1 MLHKIEL
8 PFPPERLAGIFAL
21 QMHLLEIASQ
31 VKKIDKAAL
40 IEHLKDERLVN
51 WLMTTYQRT
60 IGPLNSFA
68 EKCPD
73 GIKVSILA
81 ELKNDYEFWLKIG
94 EPGFSF
100 VFVADE
106 PNRRI
111 IAVWLQGYYDQFSR
125 GIDEVVTKA
134 EFINKAKWLD
144 AYKTANPEVRICPV
158 CSGSLQRGIE
168 IEHYFPRGKYPI
180 LSVHAS
186 NMVPTCGDCNDFK
199 QMKDPLDY
207 GRFTELPL
215 PYVHSILESV
225 NVVATQVEGNYQFSF
240 VTSDPQKAPAVTVLS
255 RLFGIPDRWNRRDS
269 VNAIVDLAISK
280 IEEKIDA
287 DRADGKII
295 ASEKEFME
303 ELEVLCNSIDKQK
316 SKQAHFVPVG
326 SWLRWAKENI
336 GGQLYKQVCV

>member
-8 PFPPERLAGIFAL
+8 PFPPEKLAGIFAL
-21 QMHLLEIASQ
+21 QMQLLELASQ
-31 VKKIDKAAL
+31 VKKIDKTAL
-40 IEHLKDERLVN
+40 IEYLKDEKLVD

-73 GIKVSILA
+73 DVKSSILT

-94 EPGFSF
+94 EPTFSF

-111 IAVWLQGYYDQFSR
+111 VTVWLQGYYDQFCR
-125 GIDEVVTKA
+125 GIDEVVTRV
-134 EFINKAKWLD
+134 EFINKAKWVD
-144 AYKTANPEVRICPV
+144 AYKAANPEVRICPV
-158 CSGSLQRGIE
+158 CNGSLQRGIE
-168 IEHYFPRGKYPI
+168 IEHYFPRGKYPV

-186 NMVPTCGDCNDFK
+186 NMVPTCGDCNDYK
-199 QMKDPLDY
+199 EMKDPLNY

-225 NVVATQVEGNYQFSF
+225 DVVATQIDGNYQFSL
-240 VTSDPQKAPAVTVLS
+240 VTSDLQKVPSLTVLS
-255 RLFGIPDRWNRRDS
+255 GLFGIPERWNKRDS
-269 VNAIVDLAISK
+269 VKAIVDLAISK

-287 DRADGKII
+287 DRTDGKV
-295 ASEKEFME
+295 ALSEKDFLNQ
-303 ELEVLCNSIDKQK
+303 LEVLCDSIDKQK

-336 GGQLYKQVCV
+336 AGQLYKQICI